1 MVLCQVFGIFS
12 ANWRY
17 PIKDPWNVELPR
29 FYYSMKSGIPTIE
42 IWTPHDTN
50 LIYRVIE
57 TLMLTCF
64 YIFECSISVRG
75 ASYNL
80 QSQNLL
86 YTSVPLY
93 SYSKPLWIHVL
104 VEGNWYTKTWRQF
117 QLKSERG
124 RWQQDVDNAGQK
136 EHLRWVE
143 SGSLDIFFSMNGKRC
158 SLSKPTFCMNING

>member
-1 MVLCQVFGIFS
+1 MKCRVTQVLLQHEKRNS
-12 ANWRY
+12 YHWNL
-17 PIKDPWNVELPR
+17 DPTWYQFDL
-29 FYYSMKSGIPTIE
+29 
-42 IWTPHDTN
+42 W
-50 LIYRVIE
+50 VIE

-124 RWQQDVDNAGQK
+124 RWQQDVDNAGQ
-136 EHLRWVE
+136 RN
-143 SGSLDIFFSMNGKRC
+143 IFDELKVVHWISFSPWMASVVHYQNQ
-158 SLSKPTFCMNING
+158 LFVWTLTVNVW